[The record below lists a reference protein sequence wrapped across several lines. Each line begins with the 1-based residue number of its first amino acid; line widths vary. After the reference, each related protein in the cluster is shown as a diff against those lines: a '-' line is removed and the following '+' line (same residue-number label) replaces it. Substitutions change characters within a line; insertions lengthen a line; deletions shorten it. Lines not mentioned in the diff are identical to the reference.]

1 MFYFFE
7 SGYMLFRSGTLILLP
22 AFHTRARML
31 SAGGSARGF
40 CFQQVNRSAVGEK
53 ALGLIS
59 VSAYG
64 CLCGLRLSIQH
75 PANELTH

>member
-1 MFYFFE
+1 MYF
-7 SGYMLFRSGTLILLP
+7 SRLGTPLGLCAIVP
-22 AFHTRARML
+22 AALHTRACM
-31 SAGGSARGF
+31 AVGWWFTGGFSL
-40 CFQQVNRSAVGEK
+40 QQVTRSAFCEK

-64 CLCGLRLSIQH
+64 CLCGLRLSIQQ